1 MLKENRL
8 AVSRM
13 VKVLLKLYKLIMLM
27 RVWKV
32 KKLLGLRH
40 DKSLQILDFLSIFE
54 TFGEVKN
61 EYWLTERVIL

>member
-61 EYWLTERVIL
+61 EYWLPERVIL